1 MRTDSSERRRP
12 PPCRAEPAN
21 HNMNSAPG
29 GSIGR
34 YGRRIG
40 FWGLVAFLY
49 ASLAAGSGGIE
60 EIVSASGPGMA
71 MWIFLLLPFVWGLP
85 SVLIN
90 AELAS
95 AIPVEG
101 GYVRWVRRALGPF
114 WGFMSGWLNWFGSV
128 FDNVIYPVLVAD
140 YIASMWPGFAGAGSR
155 SAVAV
160 TLIIG
165 FGYLNFRGIRA
176 VALSSAILMV
186 VVLVPW
192 VVFSLLAFPL
202 AAHNPFTPLV
212 GADRT
217 PAEGLGVALVLAMW
231 FFSGYELP
239 STASEEYEKSHRNLP
254 WALVVLLV
262 LMSLSYLLPLAAG
275 LMVAPDWTTWQ
286 VGSLTVV
293 ASQVGMAH
301 GGPDLAAALGTMIAL
316 AVVVGSIA
324 LFNGLL
330 VPYSRI
336 PMVLAEE
343 GDFPRLFA
351 RLHHRYRTPWFSI
364 LFNCTL
370 YVLLHRF
377 DFSHLV
383 LLSMWNGII
392 VYLLVD
398 LTLLVLRYREPDLD
412 RPFRIPGGT
421 TGLAAVVVPLVV
433 VSGWALWQSL
443 REIWNEDSFQLLVI
457 LFFGLVSGPVYYFLR
472 TLYKR
477 RRSAFPVPGS

>member
-1 MRTDSSERRRP
+1 MTMAAAS
-12 PPCRAEPAN
+12 
-21 HNMNSAPG
+21 HNSDAALT

-40 FWGLVAFLY
+40 FWGLVVFLY

-71 MWIFLLLPFVWGLP
+71 MWIFILLPFVWGLP
-85 SVLIN
+85 SVLVS
-90 AELAS
+90 AELSS

-114 WGFMSGWLNWFGSV
+114 WGFMSGWLNWFASV
-128 FDNVIYPVLVAD
+128 FDGVIYPVLIAD
-140 YIASMWPGFAGAGSR
+140 YIASMWPELAGPGSR
-155 SAVAV
+155 SALALTV
-160 TLIIG
+160 IIA

-176 VALSSAILMV
+176 VAFSSAIFM
-186 VVLVPW
+186 VLVLLPW
-192 VVFSLLAFPL
+192 IIFCLLAFPL
-202 AAHNPFTPLV
+202 AEQSPFTPLV

-262 LMSLSYLLPLAAG
+262 LMSVSYILPLAAG
-275 LMVAPDWTTWQ
+275 LMVTTDWTTWE
-286 VGSLTVV
+286 VGSLTAV
-293 ASQVGMAH
+293 ASQVGLAH
-301 GGPDLAAALGTMIAL
+301 GGPALAAVLGTMIAL
-316 AVVVGSIA
+316 AVAVGSIA

-351 RLHHRYRTPWFSI
+351 RLHHRYRTPWFAI
-364 LFNCTL
+364 LVNCAL
-370 YVLLHRF
+370 YALLHRF
-377 DFSHLV
+377 DFSQLV
-383 LLSMWNGII
+383 LLSMWNGIV
-392 VYLLVD
+392 VYLLID
-398 LTLLVLRYREPDLD
+398 LTLLVLRYREPDLE

-421 TGLAAVVVPLVV
+421 AGLAAVVVPLVI

-443 REIWNEDSFQLLVI
+443 REIWNEDSFRLLAI
-457 LFFGLVSGPVYYFLR
+457 LFLGLVSGPVYYFLR
-472 TLYKR
+472 TRYKR
-477 RRSAFPVPGS
+477 FGGPEDPRP